1 MPRSNHEKR
10 DQRCHQGGGRH
21 QGGHRHHRN
30 EEGGY
35 RNQGGHHKRDDD
47 DRRRNFWR
55 YDSSSSEESN
65 RNQRDRNQRDQNQR
79 DRNQRDQ
86 NQRDQ
91 NQRDQNQRDRNPR
104 DRNPRDR
111 NPRDQ
116 SNNVRNYLSPPETP
130 DIPKGEIFHGQL
142 LGMNNPQ
149 SAINNPVDNAVNN
162 AAVVPRN
169 SSVVNGATGAGPSS
183 GAAPISIL
191 DDLHGQVA
199 ADYVD
204 RFDGRRLHPDE
215 TRGCVGRPCCF
226 DCQDICTRPFIRPC
240 ILDGYCDPCSGALI
254 NKYDTFPF
262 KYRLC
267 PPRRC
272 C

>member
-1 MPRSNHEKR
+1 MPRSNHGKR
-10 DQRCHQGGGRH
+10 DQRCHQEGHRNQGRH
-21 QGGHRHHRN
+21 RQGGHHNQGGHQ
-30 EEGGY
+30 EGN
-35 RNQGGHHKRDDD
+35 RNQGGHRKIDDHD
-47 DRRRNFWR
+47 DRRRKFWR
-55 YDSSSSEESN
+55 YDDSSSSEESN
-65 RNQRDRNQRDQNQR
+65 QRDRHRHQGRRDQGR
-79 DRNQRDQ
+79 
-86 NQRDQ
+86 
-91 NQRDQNQRDRNPR
+91 
-104 DRNPRDR
+104 
-111 NPRDQ
+111 
-116 SNNVRNYLSPPETP
+116 NNVGNYLSPPETP
-130 DIPKGEIFHGQL
+130 DNIPKGEIFHGQL
-142 LGMNNPQ
+142 LGMNNQ
-149 SAINNPVDNAVNN
+149 SVDQAVNN
-162 AAVVPRN
+162 EAVVPRN
-169 SSVVNGATGAGPSS
+169 SSIVNGATGTIAPSS
-183 GAAPISIL
+183 RVSPISIL

-226 DCQDICTRPFIRPC
+226 DCQDICTRPFTRPC